1 MNELLFFSG
10 TIIII
15 GLSYY
20 LGRQNGLEKNYKE
33 ELRDFIMGMTI
44 SKMTADYFDR
54 VAKNETTKLLKALGV
69 KNPNKKYIIIPRR
82 PTIEEL
88 DEINN

>member
-20 LGRQNGLEKNYKE
+20 LGRQNGIEKNYKE
-33 ELRDFIMGMTI
+33 ELRDFIIGMTI

-54 VAKNETTKLLKALGV
+54 VAKNETKKLLKALGV
-69 KNPNKKYIIIPRR
+69 KNPNKKYIIIPKR

>member
-33 ELRDFIMGMTI
+33 ELRDFLMGMTI

-69 KNPNKKYIIIPRR
+69 KNPNKKYIIIPKR
-82 PTIEEL
+82 PTIEEF
-88 DEINN
+88 DKINN

>member
-33 ELRDFIMGMTI
+33 ELRDFLMGMTI

>member
-20 LGRQNGLEKNYKE
+20 LGLQNGLEKNYKE
-33 ELRDFIMGMTI
+33 ELRDFIMSMTI
-44 SKMTADYFDR
+44 SQMTADYFDR

-69 KNPNKKYIIIPRR
+69 KNPNKKYIILPKR
-82 PTIEEL
+82 PTIEEF
-88 DEINN
+88 DKINN

>member
-10 TIIII
+10 SAIII

-20 LGRQNGLEKNYKE
+20 LGYQSGITKNYKQQIKE
-33 ELRDFIMGMTI
+33 FIMGMTV

-54 VAKNETTKLLKALGV
+54 CAKNETRQFLKFLGI
-69 KNPNKKYIIIPRR
+69 KKPNEKFIIVPKR

-88 DEINN
+88 DRLDK

>member
-69 KNPNKKYIIIPRR
+69 KNPNKKYIIIPKR
-82 PTIEEL
+82 PTIEEF

>member
-69 KNPNKKYIIIPRR
+69 KNPNKKYIIIPKR
-82 PTIEEL
+82 PTL
-88 DEINN
+88 AWLYRR

>member
-33 ELRDFIMGMTI
+33 ELRDFIMSMTI

-69 KNPNKKYIIIPRR
+69 KNPNKKYIVIPKR
-82 PTIEEL
+82 PTIEEF
-88 DEINN
+88 DKINN

>member
-20 LGRQNGLEKNYKE
+20 LGRKNGLEKNYKE
-33 ELRDFIMGMTI
+33 ELRDFLMGMTI

-69 KNPNKKYIIIPRR
+69 KNPNKKYIIIPKR
-82 PTIEEL
+82 PTIEEF
-88 DEINN
+88 DKINN

>member
-69 KNPNKKYIIIPRR
+69 KNPNKKYIIIPKR

>member
-54 VAKNETTKLLKALGV
+54 VAKNETKKLLKALGV
-69 KNPNKKYIIIPRR
+69 KNPNKKYIIIPKR

>member
-44 SKMTADYFDR
+44 SKMTADYFER

-69 KNPNKKYIIIPRR
+69 KNPNKKYIITPKR
-82 PTIEEL
+82 PTIEEF
-88 DEINN
+88 DKINN

>member
-10 TIIII
+10 IIII
-15 GLSYY
+15 TGLSYY

-69 KNPNKKYIIIPRR
+69 KNPNKKYIIIPKR

>member
-33 ELRDFIMGMTI
+33 ELRDFLMGMTI

-69 KNPNKKYIIIPRR
+69 KNPNKKYIIIPKR

>member
-10 TIIII
+10 FAIII

-20 LGRQNGLEKNYKE
+20 LGHQSGIAKNYKQQIKE
-33 ELRDFIMGMTI
+33 FIMGMTV

-54 VAKNETTKLLKALGV
+54 CAKNETRQFLKFLGI
-69 KNPNKKYIIIPRR
+69 KKPNEKFIIVPKR

-88 DEINN
+88 DRLDK

>member
-33 ELRDFIMGMTI
+33 ELKDFIMGMTI

-69 KNPNKKYIIIPRR
+69 KNPNKKYIVIPKR
-82 PTIEEL
+82 PTIEEF
-88 DEINN
+88 DKINN

>member
-54 VAKNETTKLLKALGV
+54 VAKNETKKLLKALGV
-69 KNPNKKYIIIPRR
+69 KNPNKKYIIIPKR
-82 PTIEEL
+82 PTIEEF
-88 DEINN
+88 DKINN

>member
-69 KNPNKKYIIIPRR
+69 KNPNKKYIIIPKR
-82 PTIEEL
+82 PTIEEF
-88 DEINN
+88 DKINN

>member
-69 KNPNKKYIIIPRR
+69 KNPNKNTLLYLKDLLLKNLIR
-82 PTIEEL
+82 
-88 DEINN
+88 

>member
-33 ELRDFIMGMTI
+33 ELREFIMGMTI

-54 VAKNETTKLLKALGV
+54 VAKNETTRFLKSLGV
-69 KNPNKKYIIIPRR
+69 KNPNKKYIVIPKR
-82 PTIEEL
+82 PTIEEF
-88 DEINN
+88 DKINN

>member
-33 ELRDFIMGMTI
+33 ELRDFLMGMTI

-69 KNPNKKYIIIPRR
+69 KNPNKKYIVIPKR
-82 PTIEEL
+82 PTIEEF
-88 DEINN
+88 DKINN

>member
-69 KNPNKKYIIIPRR
+69 KNPNKKYIVIPKR
-82 PTIEEL
+82 PTIEEF
-88 DEINN
+88 DKINN